1 MPDIPSP
8 GSIVQVR
15 GREWVTLPQNRAG
28 AGPFHCLGNVALE
41 PPCISWCRC

>member
-28 AGPFHCLGNVALE
+28 EIGRAHV
-41 PPCISWCRC
+41 